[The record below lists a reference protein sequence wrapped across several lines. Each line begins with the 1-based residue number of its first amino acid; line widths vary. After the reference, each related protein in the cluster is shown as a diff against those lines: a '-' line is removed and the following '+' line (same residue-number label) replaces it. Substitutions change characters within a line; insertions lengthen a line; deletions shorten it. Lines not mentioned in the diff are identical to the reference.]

1 MKLHSYQVY
10 FSSVEV
16 YDGVPL
22 LKDSGSSPQVRKSYH
37 NCEQFKNKVS
47 FCCLV

>member
-1 MKLHSYQVY
+1 MQVY

-22 LKDSGSSPQVRKSYH
+22 VKDSGISPQVLKSYH
-37 NCEQFKNKVS
+37 NREQFKNKFSV
-47 FCCLV
+47 CRLVQSQ